1 MSRGKKGSPEG
12 TYLASAH
19 LQERREARY
28 AAKFEIEV
36 SGIDASRQMFH
47 ERTVTTNVSE
57 WGCGFLLPIELKAGD
72 IVVIRVNTADAAG
85 SAQMRQAM
93 FQVMR
98 AQREAGGWAVGAWK
112 LEGSDL
118 WAGELE
124 RLGNLEESKL
134 GARKDSTE
142 EGNNPGREPGR

>member
-1 MSRGKKGSPEG
+1 MSEGEKASPAA

-19 LQERREARY
+19 LQERRESRY
-28 AAKFEIEV
+28 AAKIEIEV
-36 SGIDASRQMFH
+36 SGINASGQMFH

-72 IVVIRVNTADAAG
+72 IIVIRVNSADAPA
-85 SAQMRQAM
+85 AAHQAM

-98 AQREAGGWAVGAWK
+98 VQQEAGIWTVGAWK

-118 WAGELE
+118 WGGELE
-124 RLGNLEESKL
+124 RLGKLEESKL
-134 GARKDSTE
+134 GARKDDTE
-142 EGNNPGREPGR
+142 EGKNSGRDPGR